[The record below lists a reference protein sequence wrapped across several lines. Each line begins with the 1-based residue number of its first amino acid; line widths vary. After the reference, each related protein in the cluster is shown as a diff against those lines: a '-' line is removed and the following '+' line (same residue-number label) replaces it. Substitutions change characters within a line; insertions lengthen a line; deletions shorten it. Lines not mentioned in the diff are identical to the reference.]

1 MLKTDLQE
9 NPMEKLFL
17 NIICRNIWSNSYK
30 LFIYPNIYE
39 LMADLINSILILL
52 AVAIGLGEIFNLI
65 GLPEIVG
72 PIIAGIILGPLI
84 LGVVTPSPE
93 LSTISSLSLFFII
106 LQIGIESSSDIFSK
120 NIKYVILFALSSFLV
135 PFLTMSLGSIYIF
148 RLPYIEAVNISLSVS
163 IPSISITSVLLVKSG
178 LIKMEDGLRLLGGVA
193 MSDTIAFI
201 IFVSFYRSFITIAI
215 DSIGLA
221 VFIFVIYIIDMY
233 IKSKS
238 EHIISILAKLTET
251 EKEGVIFAIVIVI
264 GLAVSSLFEYI
275 GITFVLGA
283 FFSGLIIHQ
292 NSVGEQTYGVLK
304 RTFRR
309 INSSFFIPMFF
320 SISGL
325 DVTIISA
332 DFLPFLIFLLIT
344 TSSIGGFAAYY
355 YSKKYMKKISPGV
368 SVGIFGVRGA
378 VGIIIASLG
387 LSDGFISKADYSL
400 AIFATVIMAI
410 CFTFVFEYSLKKG
423 EGHLQTN
430 DQLPQ

>member
-1 MLKTDLQE
+1 MFLTFTGG
-9 NPMEKLFL
+9 NIPEKL
-17 NIICRNIWSNSYK
+17 YK
-30 LFIYPNIYE
+30 LFIYVEIYE
-39 LMADLINSILILL
+39 MMGDLITSILILL
-52 AVAIGLGEIFNLI
+52 AVAIGLGEVFNLI

-72 PIIAGIILGPLI
+72 PIVAGIVLGPLI
-84 LGVVTPSPE
+84 LGFVTPSPE

-120 NIKYVILFALSSFLV
+120 NIKYVILFAICSFLV
-135 PFLTMSLGSIYIF
+135 PFIAMGIGSFYIF
-148 RLPYIEAVNISLSVS
+148 RLPYLEAVNISLSVS
-163 IPSISITSVLLVKSG
+163 IPSISISSVLLVKSG

-193 MSDTIAFI
+193 MSDAIAFI
-201 IFVSFYRSFITIAI
+201 IFVSFHRPFLIIAI
-215 DSIGLA
+215 DSTALA
-221 VFIFVIYIIDMY
+221 AFIFVIYVLDVY

-238 EHIISILAKLTET
+238 DHIISILSKLTDI
-251 EKEGVIFAIVIVI
+251 EKEGMIFAIVIVI

-304 RTFRR
+304 RTFGR

-325 DVTIISA
+325 NVSIISA
-332 DFLPFLIFLLIT
+332 NLLPLLLFLIIT
-344 TSSIGGFAAYY
+344 TSSIGGFMAYY
-355 YSKKYMKKISPGV
+355 ISRKYMKKISPGV

-387 LSDGFISKADYSL
+387 LSDRFITTADYSL

-423 EGHLQTN
+423 EAHMSMN
-430 DQLPQ
+430 PQ

>member
-1 MLKTDLQE
+1 MNQKHPTLQGGE
-9 NPMEKLFL
+9 DVSAGNIPGKL
-17 NIICRNIWSNSYK
+17 YK
-30 LFIYPNIYE
+30 LFIYVDIYE
-39 LMADLINSILILL
+39 IMGDLITSILILL
-52 AVAIGLGEIFNLI
+52 AVAIGLGEVFNLI

-84 LGVVTPSPE
+84 LGFVTPSPE

-120 NIKYVILFALSSFLV
+120 NIKYVILFAISSFLV
-135 PFLTMSLGSIYIF
+135 PFIVMSIGSFYIF
-148 RLPYIEAVNISLSVS
+148 RLPYLEAVSISLSVS
-163 IPSISITSVLLVKSG
+163 IPSISISSVLLVKSG

-193 MSDTIAFI
+193 MSDVIAFI
-201 IFVSFYRSFITIAI
+201 IFVSFHRPFIAIAI
-215 DSIGLA
+215 DSAALA
-221 VFIFVIYIIDMY
+221 VFIFVIFILDTY

-238 EHIISILAKLTET
+238 DRIISILSKLTDI
-251 EKEGVIFAIVIVI
+251 EKEGMIFAVVIVI

-292 NSVGEQTYGVLK
+292 NSVGEQTYGVLN

-325 DVTIISA
+325 NVTIISA
-332 DFLPFLIFLLIT
+332 NLLPLLLFLIIT
-344 TSSIGGFAAYY
+344 TSSIGGFLAYY
-355 YSKKYMKKISPGV
+355 FSKKYMKKITPGV

-387 LSDGFISKADYSL
+387 LTDRFITNADYSL

-410 CFTFVFEYSLKKG
+410 CFTFVFEYSLKKSDARTSM
-423 EGHLQTN
+423 HTQ
-430 DQLPQ
+430 

>member
-1 MLKTDLQE
+1 MNQKHPTLQGGE
-9 NPMEKLFL
+9 DVSAGNIPGKL
-17 NIICRNIWSNSYK
+17 YK
-30 LFIYPNIYE
+30 LFIYVDIYE
-39 LMADLINSILILL
+39 IMGDLITSILILL
-52 AVAIGLGEIFNLI
+52 AVAIGLGEVFNLI

-84 LGVVTPSPE
+84 LGFVTPSPE

-120 NIKYVILFALSSFLV
+120 NIKYVILFAISSFLV
-135 PFLTMSLGSIYIF
+135 PFIVMSIGSFYIF
-148 RLPYIEAVNISLSVS
+148 RLPYLEAVSISLSVS
-163 IPSISITSVLLVKSG
+163 IPSISISSVLLVKSG

-193 MSDTIAFI
+193 MSDVIAFI
-201 IFVSFYRSFITIAI
+201 IFVSFQRPFIAIAI
-215 DSIGLA
+215 DSAALA
-221 VFIFVIYIIDMY
+221 VFIFVIFILDTY

-238 EHIISILAKLTET
+238 DRIISILSKLTDI
-251 EKEGVIFAIVIVI
+251 EKEGMIFAIVIVI

-292 NSVGEQTYGVLK
+292 NSVGEQTYGVLN

-325 DVTIISA
+325 NVTIISA
-332 DFLPFLIFLLIT
+332 NLLPLLLFLIIT
-344 TSSIGGFAAYY
+344 TSSIGGFLAYY
-355 YSKKYMKKISPGV
+355 FSKKYMKKITPGV

-387 LSDGFISKADYSL
+387 LTDRFITNADYSL

-410 CFTFVFEYSLKKG
+410 CFTFVFEYSLKKSDARTSM
-423 EGHLQTN
+423 HTQ
-430 DQLPQ
+430 

>member
-1 MLKTDLQE
+1 MNQKHPTLQGE
-9 NPMEKLFL
+9 EDVSAGNIPGKL
-17 NIICRNIWSNSYK
+17 YK
-30 LFIYPNIYE
+30 LFIYVDIYE
-39 LMADLINSILILL
+39 IMGDLITSILILL
-52 AVAIGLGEIFNLI
+52 AVAIGLGEVFNLI

-84 LGVVTPSPE
+84 LGFVTPSPE

-120 NIKYVILFALSSFLV
+120 NIKYVILFAISSFLV
-135 PFLTMSLGSIYIF
+135 PFIVMSIGSFYIF
-148 RLPYIEAVNISLSVS
+148 RLPYLEAVSISLSVS
-163 IPSISITSVLLVKSG
+163 IPSISISSVLLVKSG

-193 MSDTIAFI
+193 MSDVIAFI
-201 IFVSFYRSFITIAI
+201 IFVSFQRPFIAIAI
-215 DSIGLA
+215 DSAALA
-221 VFIFVIYIIDMY
+221 VFIFVIFILDTY

-238 EHIISILAKLTET
+238 DRIISILSKLTDI
-251 EKEGVIFAIVIVI
+251 EKEGMIFAIVIVI

-292 NSVGEQTYGVLK
+292 NSVGEQTYGVLN

-325 DVTIISA
+325 NVTIISVNL
-332 DFLPFLIFLLIT
+332 LPLLLFLIIT
-344 TSSIGGFAAYY
+344 TSSIGGFLAYY
-355 YSKKYMKKISPGV
+355 FSRKYMKKITPGV

-387 LSDGFISKADYSL
+387 LTDRFVTNADYSL

-410 CFTFVFEYSLKKG
+410 CFTFVFEYSLKKSKARTSMNT
-423 EGHLQTN
+423 Q
-430 DQLPQ
+430 